1 MYNFEKDMLPEIVKM
16 DKVINGQIKHE
27 LSSWLRLIEFFRQ
40 ENALLKYRLSELVD
54 NNDDRNFLQIA
65 EYFQNEFLLK
75 DDTLKKLLKSV
86 RQYLDWL
93 EDGNE
98 NASVILNNHHVL
110 RDEILVRHPEH
121 RALLVDRMDDR
132 PAQGKERDAR
142 ALQRELV
149 VLAHRPLDV
158 AEQHLGL
165 ELDQLIGA

>member
-75 DDTLKKLLKSV
+75 DERLKRLIKELQDYAELIENGKSELSNHLSAHI
-86 RQYLDWL
+86 RLRKCIHEFQKKYSSLSS
-93 EDGNE
+93 EFNE
-98 NASVILNNHHVL
+98 K
-110 RDEILVRHPEH
+110 
-121 RALLVDRMDDR
+121 M
-132 PAQGKERDAR
+132 
-142 ALQRELV
+142 LQNRFS
-149 VLAHRPLDV
+149 
-158 AEQHLGL
+158 
-165 ELDQLIGA
+165 